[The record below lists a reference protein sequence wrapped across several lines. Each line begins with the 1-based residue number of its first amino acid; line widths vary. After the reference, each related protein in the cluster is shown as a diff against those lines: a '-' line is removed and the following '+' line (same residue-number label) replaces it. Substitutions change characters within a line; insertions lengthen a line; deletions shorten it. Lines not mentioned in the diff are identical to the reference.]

1 MIVNGFLHIVVSRHG
16 FEANDVGPIAI
27 ESDDIDEYVERITA
41 AMEGIDFS
49 SLTHIAVS
57 GFDDGVVFLGADSR
71 PLRPII
77 WADDESSVPDAGW
90 CNKKHDESWWTHEVG
105 VVPTH
110 RHMVTKMS
118 WLHRSEPETWSKV
131 RRVCTPAQ
139 YIRWRVGRDTSGP
152 IVATEAESATTAL
165 WNPTGHSY
173 STEVLSLIDGDLR
186 WQGVLPDVRPDG
198 STVGSLYGVLVQL

>member
-27 ESDDIDEYVERITA
+27 ESDDIDEYVARITA

-49 SLTHIAVS
+49 NITRIRVTGAENGL
-57 GFDDGVVFLGADSR
+57 VVLDAEGR

-77 WADDESSVPDAGW
+77 WEHDESSVPDAGW
-90 CNKKHDESWWTHEVG
+90 CLKKHDESWWMHEVG

-110 RHMVTKMS
+110 QHMVTKLS

-139 YIRWRVGRDTSGP
+139 YIRWRIGRDTSGP
-152 IVATEAESATTAL
+152 IVATEAESSTTAL
-165 WNPTGHSY
+165 WNPTARCY
-173 STEVLSLIDGDLR
+173 STEVLNLIDGDLR